1 MVARA
6 GNVKDSITLEKV
18 EQEPAV
24 YVLPEVKERAEGVA
38 NWFKLAGNLDLTAP
52 MAFLAGKYS
61 VKDSMETL
69 VRSPEAMEMVRE
81 AVKLATNFDLSPGVG
96 MWNMM
101 KSMTPEGMMTI
112 GGSTMPRASWK
123 GSTPN

>member
-24 YVLPEVKERAEGVA
+24 YVLPEVKERAEGA
-38 NWFKLAGNLDLTAP
+38 ADWSKLAGNLDLTAP

-61 VKDSMETL
+61 VKDWMKLWCGLPKRWKWCER
-69 VRSPEAMEMVRE
+69 RS
-81 AVKLATNFDLSPGVG
+81 N
-96 MWNMM
+96 
-101 KSMTPEGMMTI
+101 
-112 GGSTMPRASWK
+112 
-123 GSTPN
+123 